1 MRVPS
6 RIASL
11 RGGGS
16 NYSLG
21 IRYPVKSGPVGPWD
35 PQWADGLQKKRLAA
49 MRDGRSWSSVSA
61 RNATFT
67 EGMFAWLQCIFGSG
81 ARAMFAS
88 CLCAGDHTAP
98 ASGQTKVMQQEMAQG
113 NSSSPSGRSS
123 GDLPQFFRQ
132 ALNRTQNA
140 LSPAFRACIR
150 HWPKAALLACMHLCT
165 SSPLL
170 QHVIGAADPRR
181 IPHLA
186 HWGRQVDAGIA
197 RARQVSDRFQLEVA
211 PAAVRGCA
219 RAGNATLRACCA
231 CVAREGPRLRAVGVA
246 GVKVVVGQ
254 ARRLGRLRRLTL
266 PALAAVF
273 AHDRYVT
280 RRYFDAKAKLEQM
293 ARELAEVCMYGCVC
307 V

>member
-16 NYSLG
+16 DYSLG

-67 EGMFAWLQCIFGSG
+67 EGMFAWLQCILGSG

-88 CLCAGDHTAP
+88 CLCAGDPAP

-123 GDLPQFFRQ
+123 GDLPQFFPQ
-132 ALNRTQNA
+132 ALNRTQKA

-170 QHVIGAADPRR
+170 QHVIVAADPRR

-186 HWGRQVDAGIA
+186 HWGRQVDSGIA
-197 RARQVSDRFQLEVA
+197 RARQVSDRFQVEVA

-231 CVAREGPRLRAVGVA
+231 CVAREGPRLRAVGVT
-246 GVKVVVGQ
+246 GVKVVVEPVSYTH
-254 ARRLGRLRRLTL
+254 LTL
-266 PALAAVF
+266 PTILLV
-273 AHDRYVT
+273 
-280 RRYFDAKAKLEQM
+280 
-293 ARELAEVCMYGCVC
+293 
-307 V
+307 

>member
-88 CLCAGDHTAP
+88 CVCAGDHTAP
-98 ASGQTKVMQQEMAQG
+98 T
-113 NSSSPSGRSS
+113 
-123 GDLPQFFRQ
+123 FC
-132 ALNRTQNA
+132 TT
-140 LSPAFRACIR
+140 
-150 HWPKAALLACMHLCT
+150 LLASLK
-165 SSPLL
+165 S
-170 QHVIGAADPRR
+170 
-181 IPHLA
+181 
-186 HWGRQVDAGIA
+186 GI
-197 RARQVSDRFQLEVA
+197 LECHEFDSCRV
-211 PAAVRGCA
+211 
-219 RAGNATLRACCA
+219 
-231 CVAREGPRLRAVGVA
+231 
-246 GVKVVVGQ
+246 VK
-254 ARRLGRLRRLTL
+254 
-266 PALAAVF
+266 
-273 AHDRYVT
+273 
-280 RRYFDAKAKLEQM
+280 K
-293 ARELAEVCMYGCVC
+293 
-307 V
+307 